1 MMLRPALLAIL
12 IAAGGI
18 GTLRLLPDGSEPTCP
33 PKGGHVD
40 PAGALTFDSTEVD
53 RDAVVSS
60 DTPEFYTTLES
71 GRVVARFVIDSS
83 GHPDLETLSIE
94 PTRDSDLAQE
104 VRQFIPKARF
114 VPAQLDGCRVRVW
127 ARWPFVVQDGKE
139 VQT

>member
-1 MMLRPALLAIL
+1 MLRPALLAML
-12 IAAGGI
+12 IAAGGTT
-18 GTLRLLPDGSEPTCP
+18 GLRLIPDRSEPACP

-60 DTPEFYTTLES
+60 ETPSFYTTLES
-71 GRVVARFVIDSS
+71 GRVVAQFVIDST

-94 PTRDSDLAQE
+94 PTRDSELVQE
-104 VRQFIPKARF
+104 VREFIPKARF
-114 VPAQLDGCRVRVW
+114 IPAQLDGCRVRVW